1 MITLDSV
8 TLKSWLEENS
18 AYLNGARIQKI
29 QQPTRREFVFTLR
42 NSGETRKL
50 YINID
55 PQFFHIC
62 FMTQANEEKRLIKIP
77 KKPPMFCMLL
87 RKYLEN
93 SRISKANQPEF
104 ERILEFY
111 IETYNELSE
120 KIYLCLAIELMGK
133 HSNVIL
139 YNHDTNVIIGCAHN
153 VGAEKSREREMAG
166 GLPYVYPPRQNNFWY
181 SCENSLSNLSGSVN
195 INIDNCFAEAIYT
208 DKFKKLCEKYKL
220 VVQRRLK
227 KVKNSLNKVEKQ
239 SVSKEK
245 AEKYRLYGDLIMAN
259 LYNNQDFVPVI
270 TVFDYENNKNISI
283 ELDETKT
290 LKDNA
295 NNFYRLYNKAK
306 VSNQKLAEFSEELIA
321 EKVYLEQLLYSVENA
336 ENIEDL
342 LEISSEIEPEKTV
355 KADKKSAIMPKEIKT
370 DDYTIFIG
378 KNNKQNDY
386 IVSKLAK
393 DDDLW
398 FHTRDCA
405 GSHVLLRSQ
414 NVTDKLI
421 LECAKL
427 AKENSS
433 GAKSSK
439 IGVIYT
445 YAKYLKKPPKANLGY
460 VTYSHEKEIVID

>member
-306 VSNQKLAEFSEELIA
+306 VSNQKLAEFSAELIA